1 MITSVNYMY
10 KLENLE
16 GENMTLEEIGLIS
29 YKTIGCYIFLIVI
42 LKLMGKREMSK
53 VSTFDIVVYLIISE
67 LFSLSL
73 NEPKHSILRT
83 IIPISII
90 VILQLLTAFI
100 SLKSR
105 KFRHITEGKQTF
117 LIVKGK
123 LEINEMRKQ
132 RYNIDDLMSQLHQ
145 KGIQSPIEV
154 EYAFIED
161 YGTLSIIRK
170 DNKIVKNP
178 EVMIMDGEINQ
189 DYLKKYQITKEYVET
204 KIKEKG
210 YNDVSEI
217 FFGQELIDDLYIV
230 PFEES
235 K

>member
-1 MITSVNYMY
+1 
-10 KLENLE
+10 
-16 GENMTLEEIGLIS
+16 MTIEEIGLIS
-29 YKTIGCYIFLIVI
+29 YKTVGCYIFLIVI

-73 NEPKHSILRT
+73 NEPQHSILRT
-83 IIPISII
+83 IIPITII
-90 VILQLLTAFI
+90 VILQLLTALI

-105 KFRHITEGKQTF
+105 KFRLITEGKPTF

-123 LEINEMRKQ
+123 IDIKEMKKQ

-145 KGIQSPIEV
+145 KDIQSPIEV

-161 YGTLSIIRK
+161 NGTLSVIKKKNI
-170 DNKIVKNP
+170 IVKNP
-178 EVMIMDGEINQ
+178 DLMIMDGIINK
-189 DYLKKYQITKEYVET
+189 DYLDKYQIDEEYVIN

-210 YNDVSEI
+210 FNSVKEI
-217 FFGQELIDDLYIV
+217 FIAQELIEDLYIV
-230 PFEES
+230 PYEEFN
-235 K
+235 